1 MRRLVKFICFIL
13 YKTIGVRLPAAWS
26 RADIFS
32 ISAFRDFLCRHIVRK
47 CGKHVIFGPHIEFS
61 SDIEVGDYCGLG
73 KGVIIEGETT
83 IGRNVTVAREAILY
97 TSAHYFTETRMQG
110 VEIIPKVVGDNVYI
124 GTRAMILAN
133 CRRIGTGAIIGAGAV
148 VTKDVPDMT
157 VVGGVPAKV
166 IGPRKNTFQ
175 EAIDQG
181 KNLANRSIIKR
192 VAKLDEAGK
201 WLEE

>member
-61 SDIEVGDYCGLG
+61 SDI
-73 KGVIIEGETT
+73 
-83 IGRNVTVAREAILY
+83 VAREAILY